1 MYVLTIQRDVT
12 SMRGF
17 MSTVMYTATCFIRQT
32 LSQLSLTSPE
42 ATVCLMNMHVGI
54 GCDYCIGIL
63 YRYTYKS
70 LHTFIS
76 SFAKYM

>member
-1 MYVLTIQRDVT
+1 MYVLTTQRDLM
-12 SMRGF
+12 SMRGI

-32 LSQLSLTSPE
+32 LSQLSLSSPE

-54 GCDYCIGIL
+54 GCYYCVGIL
-63 YRYTYKS
+63 YSYTYKS
-70 LHTFIS
+70 LHAFIS